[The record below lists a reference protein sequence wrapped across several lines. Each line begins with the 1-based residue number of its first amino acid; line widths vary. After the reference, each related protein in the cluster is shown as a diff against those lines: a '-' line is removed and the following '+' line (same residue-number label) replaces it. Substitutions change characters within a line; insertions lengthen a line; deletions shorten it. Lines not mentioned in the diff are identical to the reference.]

1 MKTLRFLVVIA
12 TMALTQSAVAQD
24 IIITQEGDA
33 HKVYELEIGASSVF
47 YKAENSENAALQ
59 KMDKANIL
67 MIKYQDGRKVIMGQE
82 ENTAPTVQASPVQ
95 PTTTQDNDKPAELSP
110 ELKQQNLE
118 WIREYNKKNTF
129 SNVEPQKDKQANRLL
144 CTLGFKE
151 SSTVFT
157 NDIKV
162 EFEIGYFDPI
172 RNSFKDIE
180 TEVTHERGGF
190 LYEFLIDLNIIL
202 NNTSTRTIYVDLGNS
217 FFTRNGKA
225 NTMYTPT
232 ATTTSSSTSQGV
244 GVNLGAVAN
253 AMGVGGAVG
262 TLAQGVNVGGGTTAG
277 TSSTTYSQRIIA
289 IPPKSSKIINTSRL
303 FEEVKTNSIHFM
315 YREHGLNYELFSK
328 KNIKR
333 NEKILFGEEDSPL
346 QFITHITY
354 SYNEDCAHVQ
364 TLNTELYLK
373 DILGCYAPKTWDTF
387 NFEQKYVT
395 PNFNKNSLILISNND
410 KE

>member
-12 TMALTQSAVAQD
+12 TMALTQSVVAQD

-82 ENTAPTVQASPVQ
+82 ENSAPAVQASPMQ
-95 PTTTQDNDKPAELSP
+95 PTTTQDNGKPAELSP

-129 SNVEPQKDKQANRLL
+129 SHVKPQKDKQANRLL

-151 SSTVFT
+151 SSIVFT
-157 NDIKV
+157 DDLKV
-162 EFEIGYFDPI
+162 EFKIEKFD
-172 RNSFKDIE
+172 
-180 TEVTHERGGF
+180 
-190 LYEFLIDLNIIL
+190 LIDKKYIGVAEDKRVDAFEIL
-202 NNTSTRTIYVDLGNS
+202 LSVKLRNTSTRTIYVDLGDS
-217 FFTRNGKA
+217 FFTRNGEA
-225 NTMYTPT
+225 NAMYIPT

-262 TLAQGVNVGGGTTAG
+262 TLAQGVSVGGGTTAG
-277 TSSTTYSQRIIA
+277 ASSTTYSQRIIA
-289 IPPKSSKIINTSRL
+289 IPPKSSKLIERYNLLNPNDKYSF
-303 FEEVKTNSIHFM
+303 FECTNVDRFL
-315 YREHGLNYELFSK
+315 YLYTK
-328 KNIKR
+328 KNIKIDER
-333 NEKILFGEEDSPL
+333 IIFNEEETPL
-346 QFITHITY
+346 QFATFITY
-354 SYNEDCAHVQ
+354 SYNEDCAEKQ
-364 TLNTELYLK
+364 FLNTELYLK
-373 DILGCYAPKTWDTF
+373 EVLGSYDNNARQKGSIPKKLF
-387 NFEQKYVT
+387 T
-395 PNFNKNSLILISNND
+395 PDCSHSLSFSTINK

>member
-1 MKTLRFLVVIA
+1 MKTLRLLVVIA
-12 TMALTQSAVAQD
+12 TMALTQSVVAQD

-47 YKAENSENAALQ
+47 YKAENCENAALQ

-82 ENTAPTVQASPVQ
+82 ENTEPAVQASPVQ
-95 PTTTQDNDKPAELSP
+95 TTTAQDNDKPAELSP

-129 SNVEPQKDKQANRLL
+129 SHVEPQKDKQANRLL

-162 EFEIGYFDPI
+162 EFEIGRFDPMEEKYI
-172 RNSFKDIE
+172 SLADDMRK
-180 TEVTHERGGF
+180 R
-190 LYEFLIDLNIIL
+190 LNAFNIL
-202 NNTSTRTIYVDLGNS
+202 LSVKLRNTSARTIYIDLGDS
-217 FFTRNGKA
+217 FFTRNGEA
-225 NTMYTPT
+225 NAMYIPT

-244 GVNLGAVAN
+244 VVNLGAVAN

-262 TLAQGVNVGGGTTAG
+262 TLAQGVSVGSGTTTG

-289 IPPKSSKIINTSRL
+289 IPAKSSKLIEYYNLFNTNDKHSFFECKNSYRL
-303 FEEVKTNSIHFM
+303 IH
-315 YREHGLNYELFSK
+315 SK
-328 KNIKR
+328 KNIKIDER
-333 NEKILFGEEDSPL
+333 IIFNEEESPL
-346 QFITHITY
+346 QFATFITY
-354 SYNEDCAHVQ
+354 SYNEDCAEKQ
-364 TLNTELYLK
+364 FLNTELYLK
-373 DILGCYAPKTWDTF
+373 EVLGSYDSAVSGYMGSIPK
-387 NFEQKYVT
+387 KRLT
-395 PNFNKNSLILISNND
+395 PDCSHSLSFSTYNK

>member
-12 TMALTQSAVAQD
+12 TMALTQSVVAQD

-82 ENTAPTVQASPVQ
+82 ENSAPAAQASPVQ
-95 PTTTQDNDKPAELSP
+95 PTTTQDNGKPAELSP

-118 WIREYNKKNTF
+118 WIREYNKNNTF
-129 SNVEPQKDKQANRLL
+129 RNVEPQKDKQANRLL

-162 EFEIGYFDPI
+162 EFEIGRFDPMEEKYI
-172 RNSFKDIE
+172 SLADDMRNRINAFNVLLSVKL
-180 TEVTHERGGF
+180 R
-190 LYEFLIDLNIIL
+190 
-202 NNTSTRTIYVDLGNS
+202 NTSTRTIYVDLGDS
-217 FFTRNGKA
+217 FFTHNGEA
-225 NTMYTPT
+225 NAMYTPT

-244 GVNLGAVAN
+244 GVNLGAVTN
-253 AMGVGGAVG
+253 TMGVGGAVG
-262 TLAQGVNVGGGTTAG
+262 TLAQGVSVGSGTTTG
-277 TSSTTYSQRIIA
+277 TSCTTYSQRIIA
-289 IPPKSSKIINTSRL
+289 IPAKSSKLIEYYNLFNTNDKYSFFECKNSYRL
-303 FEEVKTNSIHFM
+303 LYT
-315 YREHGLNYELFSK
+315 K
-328 KNIKR
+328 KNINIDER
-333 NEKILFGEEDSPL
+333 IIFNEEETPL
-346 QFITHITY
+346 QFATFITY
-354 SYNEDCAHVQ
+354 SYNEDCAEKQ
-364 TLNTELYLK
+364 FLNTELYLK
-373 DILGCYAPKTWDTF
+373 EVLGSYDSAVSGYMGSIPK
-387 NFEQKYVT
+387 KRLT
-395 PNFNKNSLILISNND
+395 PDCSHSLSFSTINK

>member
-12 TMALTQSAVAQD
+12 TMALIQSVVAQD

-82 ENTAPTVQASPVQ
+82 ENSAPAVQASPVQ
-95 PTTTQDNDKPAELSP
+95 PTTTQDNGKPAELSP

-118 WIREYNKKNTF
+118 WIREYNKNNTF
-129 SNVEPQKDKQANRLL
+129 RNVEPQKDKQANRLL

-162 EFEIGYFDPI
+162 EFEIGRFDPMEEKYI
-172 RNSFKDIE
+172 SLADDMRNRINAFNVLLSVKL
-180 TEVTHERGGF
+180 R
-190 LYEFLIDLNIIL
+190 
-202 NNTSTRTIYVDLGNS
+202 NTSTRTIYVDLGDS
-217 FFTRNGKA
+217 FFTHNGEA
-225 NTMYTPT
+225 NAMYTPT

-244 GVNLGAVAN
+244 GVNLGAVTN
-253 AMGVGGAVG
+253 TMGVGGAVG
-262 TLAQGVNVGGGTTAG
+262 TLAQGVSVGSGTTTG
-277 TSSTTYSQRIIA
+277 TSCTTYSQRIIA
-289 IPPKSSKIINTSRL
+289 IPAKSSKLIEYYNLFNTNDKYSFFECKNSYRL
-303 FEEVKTNSIHFM
+303 LYT
-315 YREHGLNYELFSK
+315 K
-328 KNIKR
+328 KNINIDER
-333 NEKILFGEEDSPL
+333 IIFNEEETPL
-346 QFITHITY
+346 QFATFITY
-354 SYNEDCAHVQ
+354 SYNEDCAEKQ
-364 TLNTELYLK
+364 FLNTELYLK
-373 DILGCYAPKTWDTF
+373 EVLGSYDSAVSGYMGSIPKKRF
-387 NFEQKYVT
+387 T
-395 PNFNKNSLILISNND
+395 PDCSHSLSFSTINK

>member
-1 MKTLRFLVVIA
+1 MKTPRFLVVIA
-12 TMALTQSAVAQD
+12 TMALTQSVVAQD

-67 MIKYQDGRKVIMGQE
+67 MIKYQDGRKVIMEQE
-82 ENTAPTVQASPVQ
+82 ENSAPAVQASPVQ
-95 PTTTQDNDKPAELSP
+95 PTTTQDNGKPAELSP

-118 WIREYNKKNTF
+118 WIREYNKNNTF
-129 SNVEPQKDKQANRLL
+129 KNVEPQKDKQANRLL

-151 SSTVFT
+151 SSIVFT

-162 EFEIGYFDPI
+162 EFEIGKF
-172 RNSFKDIE
+172 
-180 TEVTHERGGF
+180 
-190 LYEFLIDLNIIL
+190 EFIDKKYISLAEDKRVDAFEIL
-202 NNTSTRTIYVDLGNS
+202 LSIKLRNTSTRTIYVDLGDS
-217 FFTRNGKA
+217 FFTRNGEA
-225 NTMYTPT
+225 NAMYIPT

-289 IPPKSSKIINTSRL
+289 IPPKSSKLIERYNLLNPNDKYSFFECTNVHRL
-303 FEEVKTNSIHFM
+303 LYT
-315 YREHGLNYELFSK
+315 K
-328 KNIKR
+328 KNINIDER
-333 NEKILFGEEDSPL
+333 IIFNEEESPL
-346 QFITHITY
+346 QFATFITF
-354 SYNEDCAHVQ
+354 SYNENCAEKQ
-364 TLNTELYLK
+364 FLNTELYLK
-373 DILGCYAPKTWDTF
+373 EVLGSYDNNARQKGSIPK
-387 NFEQKYVT
+387 KRLT
-395 PNFNKNSLILISNND
+395 PDCSHSLSFSTYNK

>member
-12 TMALTQSAVAQD
+12 TMALTQSVVAQD

-82 ENTAPTVQASPVQ
+82 ENSAPTVQASPVQ
-95 PTTTQDNDKPAELSP
+95 PTTAQDNDKPAELSP

-162 EFEIGYFDPI
+162 EFEIGRFDPMEEKYI
-172 RNSFKDIE
+172 SLADDMRNRINAFNVLLSVKL
-180 TEVTHERGGF
+180 R
-190 LYEFLIDLNIIL
+190 
-202 NNTSTRTIYVDLGNS
+202 NTSTRTIYVDLGDS
-217 FFTRNGKA
+217 FFTHNGEA
-225 NTMYTPT
+225 NAMYTPT

-244 GVNLGAVAN
+244 GVNLGAVTN
-253 AMGVGGAVG
+253 TMGVGGAVG
-262 TLAQGVNVGGGTTAG
+262 TLAQGVSVGSGTTTG
-277 TSSTTYSQRIIA
+277 TSCTTYSQRIIA
-289 IPPKSSKIINTSRL
+289 IPAKSSKLIEYYNLFNTNDKYSFFECKNSYRL
-303 FEEVKTNSIHFM
+303 LYT
-315 YREHGLNYELFSK
+315 K
-328 KNIKR
+328 KNINIDER
-333 NEKILFGEEDSPL
+333 IIFNEEETPL
-346 QFITHITY
+346 QFATFITY
-354 SYNEDCAHVQ
+354 SYNEDCAEKQ
-364 TLNTELYLK
+364 FLNTELYLK
-373 DILGCYAPKTWDTF
+373 EVLGSYDSAVSGYMGSIPK
-387 NFEQKYVT
+387 KRLT
-395 PNFNKNSLILISNND
+395 PDCSHSLSFSTINK